1 MLDNSND
8 TTEAWVLDSLSLG
21 PDRAFR
27 SLGSLLLGLGGTA
40 LFALLSCVVVGLLVV
55 WLEMTPHRNIIERTT
70 AGLLTFF
77 VGAGSYVATLLAMQ
91 LFATCQLPISIRL
104 SMIYVICSLG
114 WLAATWSSGEPITP
128 LFVIWYAPLCFGGL
142 VQHGLNGWRAVSW
155 NQTITKRKLTI
166 FSLLD
171 VTAAIALTLA
181 LVTAQDNLDW
191 RGLAC
196 YVPAAAV
203 FALLG
208 MHVWARLAC
217 LSAIPQRRNTG
228 FGIWMAVNVLLAFLI
243 FLIYAA
249 SSGNTPTGIL
259 GFISAPL
266 ALLVAHV
273 WTEIPL
279 RWLRGCGWALVRTS
293 DVKNSV

>member
-1 MLDNSND
+1 MLDDFND

-21 PDRAFR
+21 PDRAYR
-27 SLGSLLLGLGGTA
+27 PLGSLVLGLGGTA
-40 LFALLSCVVVGLLVV
+40 LFALLSCVVVGLLAI
-55 WLEMTPHRNIIERTT
+55 WLEATPHRNVIERTT

-77 VGAGSYVATLLAMQ
+77 VGTGSYVATLLAMQ

-104 SMIYVICSLG
+104 SMIYVICFLG
-114 WLAATWSSGEPITP
+114 WLAAAWFFGEPITAVH
-128 LFVIWYAPLCFGGL
+128 VIWFAPLCFGGL
-142 VQHGLNGWRAVSW
+142 VQHALNGWRAVSW
-155 NQTITKRKLTI
+155 NQTIVKPKLTI

-181 LVTAQDNLDW
+181 LVTAQGDFDW

-196 YVPAAAV
+196 YVPAAVV

-217 LSAIPQRRNTG
+217 LSSTRQRRDTG
-228 FGIWMAVNVLLAFLI
+228 FGIWMAVNLVLALLI
-243 FLIYAA
+243 FLVYAV
-249 SSGNTPTGIL
+249 SGGNTPTGIL

-266 ALLVAHV
+266 ALFVAHV

-279 RWLRGCGWALVRTS
+279 RWLRGCGWALVRTN
-293 DVKNSV
+293 DAKNSV